1 MQSDSLVADNENLPD
16 STFSTFDT
24 AFTLGGPIIQD
35 KLWFFASLQRKER
48 DEDIVDP
55 VTSTFQ
61 RTVNTTQDLGFAKL
75 TWQATD
81 SDRLIAQF
89 FNDPYERDGSDRY
102 DVLTNRDQ
110 SRQQGGD
117 NYKFSWSHYWDNL
130 TLTLDVSSHEGE
142 VSSFAAND
150 ASRNDVAFL
159 NYAATN
165 AETDLGGRGS
175 NIIDFRNKD
184 QVLLTVD
191 YFLDTNWGTHEFKAG
206 YVGTENE
213 RLYNLVYSGDGAQ
226 YTSIGTQNMGATLD
240 SYVNDVWLG
249 DRDASEDDFQRI
261 IDGMASSS
269 DSAYFL
275 GLLDADNSGDINA
288 AELSALTFNS
298 TTGNPGGMVNVYRIN
313 QTQQAPL
320 SFQTEGKAFFIQDSW
335 NIDEHWTINAGLRA
349 EEWTHIASDGS
360 EVFTFDYAVA
370 PRLSVVYDIYGDGR
384 SKVWGFTGRYYDPIR
399 TDMTQFAGTLSGSV
413 REEQLFVGDR
423 WVTFRTRGGSQVQD
437 GFFAPTTETPYTDEI
452 MLGFEQAITD
462 NMSLQ
467 VTYTDRETQDIME
480 DYDLGFYT
488 DPAAVGDFALPLDY
502 FGFTTLPSA
511 NYFIATLAGGKREY
525 RGLEMTLRK
534 RRGGD
539 KWHGMVSYSY
549 NDAEGNS
556 NSDGNADLQGDFL
569 YLDPRAP
576 NVYGPQPGNIEHLF
590 KVFGSYQ
597 FDNGLEVGAVYN
609 WNSGLLYSETFAQYN
624 RHTPI
629 RVGTAYEFNN
639 TSSRW
644 LAPGTVGSNTTDS
657 YGTLDIRFK
666 YDLPVAGFN
675 TEFFLDIFNVFDD
688 QSVTREQ
695 ELAAGDGVFAFGQG
709 NSWVEPRRFYLG
721 VRSSF

>member
-1 MQSDSLVADNENLPD
+1 MTVSLLITKTCLIAL
-16 STFSTFDT
+16 FSTFDT

-320 SFQTEGKAFFIQDSW
+320 SFQTEGKAFFIQDS
-335 NIDEHWTINAGLRA
+335 
-349 EEWTHIASDGS
+349 
-360 EVFTFDYAVA
+360 
-370 PRLSVVYDIYGDGR
+370 
-384 SKVWGFTGRYYDPIR
+384 
-399 TDMTQFAGTLSGSV
+399 
-413 REEQLFVGDR
+413 
-423 WVTFRTRGGSQVQD
+423 
-437 GFFAPTTETPYTDEI
+437 
-452 MLGFEQAITD
+452 
-462 NMSLQ
+462 
-467 VTYTDRETQDIME
+467 
-480 DYDLGFYT
+480 
-488 DPAAVGDFALPLDY
+488 
-502 FGFTTLPSA
+502 
-511 NYFIATLAGGKREY
+511 
-525 RGLEMTLRK
+525 
-534 RRGGD
+534 
-539 KWHGMVSYSY
+539 
-549 NDAEGNS
+549 
-556 NSDGNADLQGDFL
+556 
-569 YLDPRAP
+569 
-576 NVYGPQPGNIEHLF
+576 
-590 KVFGSYQ
+590 
-597 FDNGLEVGAVYN
+597 
-609 WNSGLLYSETFAQYN
+609 
-624 RHTPI
+624 
-629 RVGTAYEFNN
+629 
-639 TSSRW
+639 
-644 LAPGTVGSNTTDS
+644 
-657 YGTLDIRFK
+657 
-666 YDLPVAGFN
+666 
-675 TEFFLDIFNVFDD
+675 
-688 QSVTREQ
+688 
-695 ELAAGDGVFAFGQG
+695 
-709 NSWVEPRRFYLG
+709 
-721 VRSSF
+721 